1 MKPLGVAVVGVGT
14 WGANLA
20 RNLSGSSDYA
30 LRWVCDLHGE
40 RARAS
45 AHSRGVRAT
54 TALDQVLE
62 DSGVEAVA
70 IATPAASHAEVA
82 MACLDTGRHVL
93 VEKPMALSVAEAQKL
108 SGAAAQRGLTLMC
121 DHTYNY
127 APAVRTIRA
136 VIRSGELGHLHYVN
150 SVRVNRGR
158 VQPDVDVFWDLAH
171 HDLSILDFILP
182 EGCRPTTVTA
192 QGADPLGTGRACLG
206 YLTLRLAGS
215 VIAHTHISWLNPTK
229 VRTVVVG
236 GSRGT
241 LVWDDLHPTHR
252 LLMHPRGAELAES
265 DEAGATGSHRERSP
279 VALPLPETEPL
290 SGVVTEFAAA
300 IREGRAPLS
309 DAAAELRV
317 LAVLEAVVG
326 SLAGGGVPLSVES
339 RRYPDPP

>member
-20 RNLSGSSDYA
+20 RNFSGSSDYA
-30 LRWVCDLHGE
+30 LRWVCDLDGA

-45 AHSRGVRAT
+45 ADSRGVRAAT
-54 TALDQVLE
+54 VLDQVLE

-70 IATPAASHAEVA
+70 IATPAASHAELA

-93 VEKPMALSVAEAQKL
+93 VEKPMALSVAETQKL
-108 SGAAAQRGLTLMC
+108 SAAAAQRGLTLMC

-127 APAVRTIRA
+127 APAVRTIRTM
-136 VIRSGELGHLHYVN
+136 IRGGHLGDLHYVN

-192 QGADPLGTGRACLG
+192 QGTDPLGIGRACLG

-215 VIAHTHISWLNPTK
+215 VIAHTHISWLHPTK
-229 VRTVVVG
+229 IRTTVVG
-236 GSRGT
+236 GSMGT

-252 LLMHPRGAELAES
+252 LLMYPRGAELAES
-265 DEAGATGSHRERSP
+265 DEAVAAGSQGERIP
-279 VALPLPETEPL
+279 VALPAPETEPL
-290 SGVVTEFAAA
+290 GGVVAEFAAS

-309 DAAAELRV
+309 DAGAELRV
-317 LAVLEAVVG
+317 LAVLEASAR
-326 SLAGGGVPLSVES
+326 SLEGNGVPLSIES
-339 RRYPDPP
+339 RRYPDAQ

>member
-1 MKPLGVAVVGVGT
+1 MKPLGIAVVGVGT

-20 RNLSGSSDYA
+20 RNFIDSSDCA
-30 LRWVCDLHGE
+30 LRWVCDLRGE

-45 AHSRGVRAT
+45 AYSRGVRAT

-82 MACLDTGRHVL
+82 MACLDSGRHVL
-93 VEKPMALSVAEAQKL
+93 VEKPMALSVAEAHKL
-108 SGAAAQRGLTLMC
+108 SAAAAQRGLTLMC

-127 APAVRTIRA
+127 APAVRKIQALIRA
-136 VIRSGELGHLHYVN
+136 GNIGDLHYVH

-182 EGCRPTTVTA
+182 EGCRPITVTA
-192 QGADPLGTGRACLG
+192 QGTDPLGMGQACLG
-206 YLTLRLAGS
+206 YLTLRFAGS
-215 VIAHTHISWLNPTK
+215 LVAHTHISWLNPTK
-229 VRTVVVG
+229 VRTTVIG

-241 LVWDDLHPTHR
+241 LVWNDLHPTHR
-252 LLMHPRGAELAES
+252 LLMYPRGGGLAQN
-265 DEAGATGSHRERSP
+265 DEAVTTGSQGEGGR
-279 VALPLPETEPL
+279 VTFPLPETEPL

-300 IREGRAPLS
+300 IREGRVPLS
-309 DAAAELRV
+309 AAAAELRI
-317 LAVLEAVVG
+317 LAILETAAG
-326 SLAGGGVPLSVES
+326 SLQGGGVPLSIES
-339 RRYPDPP
+339 RPYSGPP